1 MCSRSGM
8 CLGLASSL
16 RNWGHL
22 PGLRPR
28 EQRCTEVGSY
38 VEGLH
43 RGLPWMGRGAVEVSI
58 TPEKVGT
65 LAREN
70 GDAGQAK
77 AVDRQGDFCVVHS
90 LELWSSWSFLRNTRW
105 PVVLKEP

>member
-43 RGLPWMGRGAVEVSI
+43 RGLPWMGRG
-58 TPEKVGT
+58 G
-65 LAREN
+65 
-70 GDAGQAK
+70 GGGQ
-77 AVDRQGDFCVVHS
+77 HH
-90 LELWSSWSFLRNTRW
+90 T
-105 PVVLKEP
+105 